1 MTPEL
6 SASSAGFDPKVGL
19 DPRSCEEL
27 FCAVIGLAIRDLEQI
42 ESLQDKP
49 NLTVYE
55 RKKLLQ
61 LTEEWHPAA
70 FLEGDWFEQ
79 ICMMLNL
86 IPGTIRK
93 GLRSRRIVGSEG

>member
-1 MTPEL
+1 MTPQL
-6 SASSAGFDPKVGL
+6 SESLTAFDPKVGV
-19 DPRSCEEL
+19 DPKSCEEL

-49 NLTVYE
+49 NLTLYE

-70 FLEGDWFEQ
+70 FLEGDWFEE
-79 ICMMLNL
+79 ICMMLNVV
-86 IPGTIRK
+86 PGTIRN
-93 GLRSRRIVGSEG
+93 GLRSRRLSDPER